1 MDYLTLRKDGKEV
14 ELATE
19 DNQDTLFKIYTE
31 ILKKDF
37 GIKIEVEYA
46 TDQID
51 QTSACPKPAFEVECN
66 VCVKRFS
73 GETQE
78 IAEKLLAEHRES
90 DHRIVAKPEAAPA
103 GDKSADKDKEEAKA
117 ERKMPKWFAQATK
130 GKSVAWFDDGDGK
143 NVRLIALTGVGTMV
157 IANDVMAALLS
168 LERVDAISVARIL
181 QRKNAHAIIIRYLH
195 ERYPD
200 RYEVEAIPV
209 MSSLQPG
216 GKPKAYRV
224 ELKKKGE
231 VVAFSEWKVQQAAKQ
246 ADAAAPQAESHMG
259 VEPPQPDKIQWKVDL
274 AAEDIPVPKDLIIQA
289 GKDYMVYCKRH
300 HMSEH
305 DGEQGT
311 CDPKKVREEG
321 KKCSVI
327 KRIYWEAARAK
338 CSPAKSGQTE
348 LIEIEGG
355 G

>member
-1 MDYLTLRKDGKEV
+1 MDYLTVKRDGKEV

-37 GIKIEVEYA
+37 GIEIELELA
-46 TDQID
+46 TDQI
-51 QTSACPKPAFEVECN
+51 AIPVEVECAL
-66 VCVKRFS
+66 CIAKFS

-78 IAEKLLAEHRES
+78 VAERKLAEHKAQKHNASAVE
-90 DHRIVAKPEAAPA
+90 V
-103 GDKSADKDKEEAKA
+103 KSSKEDSEEKEVKA

-157 IANDVMAALLS
+157 IANDVM
-168 LERVDAISVARIL
+168 ERLMAVDKVDAISVARVL

-216 GKPKAYRV
+216 GKPKSYRV

-231 VVAFSEWKVQQAAKQ
+231 VLAFSDWKVQQAAEQ

-259 VEPPQPDKIQWKVDL
+259 VEPPQPDDKDKDKKMQWKVDL
-274 AAEDIPVPKDLIIQA
+274 AEEEEMPVPKDLCIQA

-321 KKCSVI
+321 KKCSII
-327 KRIYWEAARAK
+327 KRVYWEAARAK
-338 CSPAKSGQTE
+338 CYPAKSGQME
-348 LIEIEGG
+348 LIEIEGA
-355 G
+355 